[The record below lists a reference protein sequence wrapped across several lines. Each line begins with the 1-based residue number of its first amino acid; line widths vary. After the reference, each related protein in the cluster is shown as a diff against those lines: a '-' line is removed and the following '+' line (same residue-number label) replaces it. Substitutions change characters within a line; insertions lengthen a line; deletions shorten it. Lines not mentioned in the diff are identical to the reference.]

1 MYRKFSDIPYTT
13 LGGGG
18 PALDIYLPEV
28 GEGPFPLVVYFHG
41 GSYTKG
47 DKNEEKRLVYAL
59 PMLKGGYA
67 VAALNYSLAPK
78 ERFPKPIVEGKA
90 AVRFL
95 RAHAA
100 EFLLDPNHFIACG
113 ASAGGYYAA
122 MLATTMGAAEFD
134 DLSLGYPNEP
144 EDVQAAVI
152 FFGVLNMTSID
163 RQFKESG
170 ITRGY
175 PPVASPDSPEAKLFG
190 VTIGEAPELY
200 KKASPALLVNS
211 DTPPMILFHGTE
223 DVIVPPA
230 QSVEMAEALA
240 AAIGRDRVALHLVPG
255 AGHTD
260 VKFTE
265 YSYFGEIFAFLAQNL
280 Y

>member
-1 MYRKFSDIPYTT
+1 MYRKFCDIPYTA
-13 LGGGG
+13 LGESG

-28 GEGPFPLVVYFHG
+28 GEGPFPVVVYFHG
-41 GSYTKG
+41 GAFTRG
-47 DKNEEKRLVYAL
+47 DKGEEHRLAFAL

-67 VAALNYSLAPK
+67 VATLNYSLAPQA
-78 ERFPKPIVEGKA
+78 RFPRQVAEGKA

-100 EFLLDPNHFIACG
+100 EFSLDPDHFIACG
-113 ASAGGYYAA
+113 ASAGGYFAA
-122 MLATTMGAAEFD
+122 MLATAMGMAEYD

-152 FFGVLNMTSID
+152 FFGATDLTRLD
-163 RQFKESG
+163 AQFEERG
-170 ITRGY
+170 IVRAV
-175 PPVASPDSPEAKLFG
+175 PPLHAPDSPEAQLFG
-190 VTIGEAPELY
+190 ATIGEDPALY
-200 KKASPALLVNS
+200 EKASPALMVHA
-211 DTPPMILFHGTE
+211 DTPPMILFHGTN
-223 DVIVPPA
+223 DRIVPFE

-240 AAIGRDRVALHLVPG
+240 AAIGRERVALHIVSG
-255 AGHTD
+255 AGHAD
-260 VKFTE
+260 AKFTE

>member
-1 MYRKFSDIPYTT
+1 MYRKFSDIPYTA
-13 LGGGG
+13 LGAKG
-18 PALDIYLPEV
+18 PALDIYLPEE
-28 GEGPFPLVVYFHG
+28 GEGPFPVVVYFHG
-41 GSYTKG
+41 GSYTRG
-47 DKNEEKRLVYAL
+47 DKSEGKRLAYAL
-59 PMLKGGYA
+59 PMLTGGYA
-67 VAALNYSLAPK
+67 IAALNYSLAPGAN
-78 ERFPKPIVEGKA
+78 FPRPVVEGKA

-100 EFLLDPNHFIACG
+100 EFSLDPSHFITAG

-122 MLATTMGAAEFD
+122 LLATTMGAADFD

-144 EDVQAAVI
+144 EDIQASVL
-152 FFGVLNMTSID
+152 FFAPLNMTSMD
-163 RQFKESG
+163 KQFEQSG
-170 ITRGY
+170 VARAY
-175 PPVASPDSPEAKLFG
+175 APVASPESSECALFG
-190 VTIGEAPELY
+190 VTIGENPELY

-211 DTPPMILFHGTE
+211 DTPPMILFHGAD

-230 QSVEMAEALA
+230 QSVEMPEALG
-240 AAIGRDRVALHLVPG
+240 AAIGKDRVALRIVPG

-265 YSYFGEIFAFLAQNL
+265 YSIFGEIFAFLAQNL

>member
-1 MYRKFSDIPYTT
+1 MYRKFSNIPYTT
-13 LGGGG
+13 LGEAG
-18 PALDIYLPEV
+18 PALDIYLPEE
-28 GEGPFPLVVYFHG
+28 GEGPFPVVVYFHG
-41 GSYTKG
+41 GSYTRG
-47 DKNEEKRLVYAL
+47 DKSEPERLAYAL

-67 VAALNYSLAPK
+67 VASLNYSLAPATK
-78 ERFPKPIVEGKA
+78 FPSPVVEGKA

-100 EFLLDPNHFIACG
+100 TFSLDPEHFIACG

-122 MLATTMGAAEFD
+122 LLATTMGCAEFD
-134 DLSLGYPNEP
+134 DLSLGYPNEA

-152 FFGVLNMTSID
+152 FFGVLNLTSMD
-163 RQFKESG
+163 RQFTESG
-170 ITRGY
+170 IVRGY
-175 PPVASPDSPEAKLFG
+175 PCVASPDSPEFKLFG

-200 KKASPALLVNS
+200 KKASPTLLVNA
-211 DTPPMILFHGTE
+211 DTPPMILFHGTD

-230 QSVEMAEALA
+230 QSVEMAEALS
-240 AAIGRDRVALHLVPG
+240 AAIGRDKVALHLVPG

-265 YSYFGEIFAFLAQNL
+265 YQYFGEIFAFLAQNL